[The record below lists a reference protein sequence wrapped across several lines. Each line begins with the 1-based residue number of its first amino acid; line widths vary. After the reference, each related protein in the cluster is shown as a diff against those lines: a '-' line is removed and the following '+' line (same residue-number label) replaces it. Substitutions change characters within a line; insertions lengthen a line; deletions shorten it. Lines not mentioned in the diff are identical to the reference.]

1 MSNGDYVRPPLGLPP
16 GSIRG
21 ILSLLIVTQFW
32 LLLLLPE
39 QYKVP
44 IPINLYLLMTLV
56 AVFFVSHGKSITSA
70 GGNYPS
76 PLYLPG
82 GTLRLIIIAGTALV
96 IGYLYMNHPER
107 LEERLRPA
115 EGQFAQWPLLIG
127 AYVGGFLLGY
137 VFRFMPFRHFWAFQ
151 AFQAWLSMIAMAL
164 LFAEVIIQA
173 FINPSLKNEGW
184 DLHKWEAIVTA
195 VTAWY
200 FGTRS

>member
-1 MSNGDYVRPPLGLPP
+1 MSNGEYVRAPLGLPP

-21 ILSLLIVTQFW
+21 ILALLIVLQLW

-44 IPINLYLLMTLV
+44 IPLNLYLLMTLV
-56 AVFFVSHGKSITSA
+56 AVFFVSHGKSIGSA
-70 GGNYPS
+70 GGIHPS

-82 GTLRLIIIAGTALV
+82 GTLRLIIIGGTALV
-96 IGYLYMNHPER
+96 VGYLYTNHPER
-107 LEERLRPA
+107 LEERLRPSEA
-115 EGQFAQWPLLIG
+115 QFAQWPVLVG

-151 AFQAWLSMIAMAL
+151 AFQAWLSIIAMVL
-164 LFAEVIIQA
+164 LFAEVFIQA
-173 FINPSLKNEGW
+173 FINPTLKGEF
-184 DLHKWEAIVTA
+184 DLRMWEAVVTA